1 MSKKYSLLSYLFFL
15 SSLLSIQAQGIKG
28 LVRSTEGEPLAFAS
42 VYIRNLQDGVP
53 TNENGRYE
61 FKLAPGIYDVVAQ
74 YLGYASQVQTVEVKN
89 DWVTLDFSLVSQ
101 AISLS
106 QVEVKAGAEDPSLT
120 IMRKA
125 ISKATYHRLQ
135 LQRYAMTVYLKGTG
149 QLTDAPF
156 FLKKKLA
163 EEGLKLNEAY
173 TSESVSRITF
183 TLPNK
188 VEEKVISIRT
198 NGSNQGASPAPYIQT
213 SFYQDQVN
221 EVISP
226 LSKSAFVYYQFT
238 HVGSFFDQNLLVSK
252 IKVTPRSRGERVFEG
267 HIYIIDELWAIHSLD
282 LKTSVLGFQVHIRQN
297 YSPIAPNVWMPLT
310 QQYTFGGKVFGF
322 AGQFNYLVSTREYD
336 IKLNPDLAH
345 KPELVDEK
353 IQVAPSNIQRI
364 SKSASSLEQLAIE
377 QPKSQKDYRKLL
389 NKYEKEVIQQRQEE
403 EKKGVVA
410 ERNYSVDSLA
420 RKRDLSYWD
429 SIRPVPLSLLEL
441 EGYKRDDSLAIIED
455 AKKSEVDSIAKK
467 ARTKFKPQDLLM
479 GGSYSFGKG
488 KSVGFPVNLTK
499 FSFNTVEGYKVG
511 LGFFYRKVEDIKLSD
526 SVNRIRKVFRI
537 DPELRYGFASERFYG
552 KVNIRRS
559 LNKPSSGFN
568 WSLSAGRFA
577 YQFNPENPIQE
588 QVNAAYSLY
597 ARRNYLKLYE
607 QDFVQ
612 ASWGE
617 RKSLGLSYQL
627 NFLWADRRVL
637 ENVTDYS
644 FLKNTTREY
653 SSNRPFNVE
662 AGDIAFSNHQVAK
675 FQATLDWRPGLTY
688 FIRNGR
694 KIPNLERSPLIS
706 FNYQKALPQLSTS
719 GLAADFDQ
727 VQASIKHAFSFGVSG
742 KLDFNVTA
750 GTFLNNR
757 QVFFQDYI
765 HFGGNRTLFSTMGAA
780 SNYRVMDYY
789 RYSTAGSYVS
799 SIVHYQFRKFI
810 FTQLPMLRFSGVREN
825 IFVNYLKTQY
835 SPHYTEIGY
844 SLDNLFRIFR
854 VEFAAGFE
862 NGQFLRA
869 RPLFGVA
876 TFLNIS
882 ID

>member
-1 MSKKYSLLSYLFFL
+1 MTPKHLFLFLILFF
-15 SSLLSIQAQGIKG
+15 SSLVLVQGQGIRG
-28 LVRSTEGEPLAFAS
+28 LVTTEAGEPLAFAS

-53 TNENGRYE
+53 TNESGRYE
-61 FKLAPGIYDVVAQ
+61 FKLAPGLYDVVVQ
-74 YLGYASQVQTVEVKN
+74 YLGYASQIRTVEIKS
-89 DWVTLDFSLVSQ
+89 DWVALDFSLASQ
-101 AISLS
+101 VINLS
-106 QVEVKAGAEDPSLT
+106 QVEVQAGAEDPALT

-125 ISKATYHRLQ
+125 ISKSTYHRLQ

-173 TSESVSRITF
+173 TSEAVSRITF

-198 NGSNQGASPAPYIQT
+198 NGDNQGTSPARYIQT
-213 SFYQDQVN
+213 SFYEGQVN
-221 EVISP
+221 EVVSP

-238 HVGSFFDQNLLVSK
+238 FQGSFFDQNVLVNK

-267 HIYIIDELWAIHSLD
+267 YIYIIDDLWAIHSLD

-322 AGQFNYLVSTREYD
+322 AGQFNYLVSTRDYD
-336 IKLNPDLAH
+336 IKLNPDLSH

-353 IQVAPSNIQRI
+353 IQTAPINTQKF
-364 SKSASSLEQLAIE
+364 SKSASSLEQLASE
-377 QPKSQKDYRKLL
+377 QPKTQKEYRKLL
-389 NKYEKEVIQQRQEE
+389 NQYEKEVIQQRQED
-403 EKKGVVA
+403 EKKGVVS
-410 ERNYSVDSLA
+410 ERNYVVDTLA
-420 RKRDLSYWD
+420 RKRDLAYWD
-429 SIRPVPLSLLEL
+429 SIRPVPLSLNEI
-441 EGYKRDDSLAIIED
+441 EGYKRDDSLAIIEA

-467 ARTKFKPQDLLM
+467 ARTKFQPLDLFT

-488 KSVGFPVNLTK
+488 VSIGFPVNLTK
-499 FSFNTVEGYKVG
+499 FSFNTVEGYKLG
-511 LGFFYRKVEDIKLSD
+511 LGFFYRKVEEIKLAD

-537 DPELRYGFASERFYG
+537 EPELRYGFSSEQWYG
-552 KVNIRRS
+552 KVAIRRS
-559 LNKPSSGFN
+559 INKPSSGAN
-568 WSLSAGRFA
+568 WGVSGGRFA
-577 YQFNPENPIQE
+577 FQFNPEDPIQE
-588 QVNAAYSLY
+588 QVNASYSLFS
-597 ARRNYLKLYE
+597 RKNYLKLYE

-612 ASWGE
+612 ANWGE
-617 RKSLGLSYQL
+617 RKSPALSYQL
-627 NFLWADRRVL
+627 TFLWADRRQL
-637 ENVTDYS
+637 ENTTDFS
-644 FLKNTTREY
+644 FSKNVRQQYT
-653 SSNRPFNVE
+653 SNTPINVE
-662 AGDIAFSNHQVAK
+662 ASEGTFSNHQVAK
-675 FQATLDWRPGLTY
+675 FKATLDWRPGLTY
-688 FIRNGR
+688 SIRNGR
-694 KIPNLERSPLIS
+694 KIPNYERAPLLS
-706 FNYQKALPQLSTS
+706 FTYQKAMPQLSTS

-727 VQASIKHAFSFGVSG
+727 LEASLKHDFSFGVSG

-750 GTFLNNR
+750 GTFLNDR
-757 QVFFQDYI
+757 QVFFQDYK
-765 HFGGNRTLFSTMGAA
+765 HFGGNRTLFSSMGAA

-789 RYSTAGSYVS
+789 RYSTSGSYIS
-799 SIVHYQFRKFI
+799 RIAHYQFRKFI

-825 IFVNYLKTQY
+825 IFVNYLKTQN

-854 VEFAAGFE
+854 VELAVGFE

>member
-322 AGQFNYLVSTREYD
+322 AGQFNYLVSTRDYD

-353 IQVAPSNIQRI
+353 IQAAPSNIQRI

-389 NKYEKEVIQQRQEE
+389 NKYEKEVIHQRQEE

-607 QDFVQ
+607 HDFVQ

>member
-1 MSKKYSLLSYLFFL
+1 MTPKHLFLFLILFF
-15 SSLLSIQAQGIKG
+15 SSLVLVQGQGIRG
-28 LVRSTEGEPLAFAS
+28 LVTNEAGEPLAFAS

-53 TNENGRYE
+53 TNESGRYE
-61 FKLAPGIYDVVAQ
+61 FKLAPGLYDVVVQ
-74 YLGYASQVQTVEVKN
+74 YLGYASQIRTVEIKF
-89 DWVTLDFSLVSQ
+89 DWVTLDFSLASQ
-101 AISLS
+101 VINLS
-106 QVEVKAGAEDPSLT
+106 QVEVQAGAEDPALT

-125 ISKATYHRLQ
+125 ISKSTYHRLQ

-173 TSESVSRITF
+173 TSEAVSRITF

-198 NGSNQGASPAPYIQT
+198 NGDNQGTSPARYIQT
-213 SFYQDQVN
+213 SFYEGQVN
-221 EVISP
+221 EVVSP

-238 HVGSFFDQNLLVSK
+238 FQGSFFDQNVLVNK

-267 HIYIIDELWAIHSLD
+267 YIYIIDDLWAIHSLD

-322 AGQFNYLVSTREYD
+322 AGQFNYLVSTRDYD
-336 IKLNPDLAH
+336 IKLNPDLSH

-353 IQVAPSNIQRI
+353 IQAAPINTQKF
-364 SKSASSLEQLAIE
+364 SKSASSLEQLASE
-377 QPKSQKDYRKLL
+377 QPKTQKEYRKLL
-389 NKYEKEVIQQRQEE
+389 NQYEKEVIQQRQED
-403 EKKGVVA
+403 EKKGVVS
-410 ERNYSVDSLA
+410 ERNYVVDTLA
-420 RKRDLSYWD
+420 RKRDLAYWD
-429 SIRPVPLSLLEL
+429 SIRPVPLSLNEI
-441 EGYKRDDSLAIIED
+441 EGYKRDDSLAVIEA
-455 AKKSEVDSIAKK
+455 AKKSEIDSIAKK
-467 ARTKFKPQDLLM
+467 ARTKFQPQDLFM

-488 KSVGFPVNLTK
+488 VSIGFPVNLTK
-499 FSFNTVEGYKVG
+499 FSFNTVEGYKLG
-511 LGFFYRKVEDIKLSD
+511 LGFFYRKVEEIKLAD

-537 DPELRYGFASERFYG
+537 EPELRYGFSSEQWYG
-552 KVNIRRS
+552 KVAIRRS
-559 LNKPSSGFN
+559 INKPSSGAN
-568 WSLSAGRFA
+568 WGVSGGRFA
-577 YQFNPENPIQE
+577 FQFNPEDPIQE
-588 QVNAAYSLY
+588 QVNASYSLFS
-597 ARRNYLKLYE
+597 RKNYLKLYE

-612 ASWGE
+612 ANWGE
-617 RKSLGLSYQL
+617 RKSPALSYQL
-627 NFLWADRRVL
+627 TFLWADRRQL
-637 ENVTDYS
+637 ENTTDFS
-644 FLKNTTREY
+644 FSKNRERDY
-653 SSNRPFNVE
+653 SSNKPFNVE
-662 AGDIAFSNHQVAK
+662 AGDVAFSNHQVAK
-675 FQATLDWRPGLTY
+675 FKATLDWRPGLTY
-688 FIRNGR
+688 SIRNGR
-694 KIPNLERSPLIS
+694 KIPNYERAPLLS
-706 FNYQKALPQLSTS
+706 FTYQKAMPQLSTS

-727 VQASIKHAFSFGVSG
+727 LEASLKHDFSFGVSG

-750 GTFLNNR
+750 GTFLNDR
-757 QVFFQDYI
+757 QVFFQDYK
-765 HFGGNRTLFSTMGAA
+765 HFGGNRTLFSSMGAA

-789 RYSTAGSYVS
+789 RYSTSGSYIS
-799 SIVHYQFRKFI
+799 SIAHYQFRKFI

-825 IFVNYLKTQY
+825 IFVNYLKTQN

-854 VEFAAGFE
+854 VELAAGFE

>member
-1 MSKKYSLLSYLFFL
+1 MRRNYFFYLVLFFL
-15 SSLLSIQAQGIKG
+15 SSFHLVQGQGIKG
-28 LVRSTEGEPLAFAS
+28 VVTTEAGEPLAFAS

-53 TNENGRYE
+53 TNESGSYE
-61 FKLAPGIYDVVAQ
+61 FKLAPGLYDVVVQ
-74 YLGYASQVQTVEVKN
+74 YLGYASQIRTVEIKS
-89 DWVTLDFSLVSQ
+89 DWVTLNFSLASQ
-101 AISLS
+101 VINLS
-106 QVEVKAGAEDPSLT
+106 QVEVQAGAEDPALT

-125 ISKATYHRLQ
+125 ISKSTYHRLQ
-135 LQRYAMTVYLKGTG
+135 LQRYAMTVYLKGSG

-173 TSESVSRITF
+173 TSEAVSRITF

-198 NGSNQGASPAPYIQT
+198 NGDNQGTSPARYIQT

-221 EVISP
+221 EVVSP
-226 LSKSAFVYYQFT
+226 LSKSAFIYYQFT
-238 HVGSFFDQNLLVSK
+238 FQGSFFDQNVLVNK

-267 HIYIIDELWAIHSLD
+267 FIYIIDDLWAIHSLN
-282 LKTSVLGFQVHIRQN
+282 LRTSVLGFQVDIRQN

-322 AGQFNYLVSTREYD
+322 AGQFNYFVSTRDYD
-336 IKLNPDLAH
+336 IKLNPDLSQ

-353 IQVAPSNIQRI
+353 IQQAPINTQKF
-364 SKSASSLEQLAIE
+364 SKSASTLEQLASE
-377 QPKSQKDYRKLL
+377 QPKTQKEYRKLL
-389 NKYEKEVIQQRQEE
+389 NQYEKEVFKERQVE

-410 ERNYSVDSLA
+410 ERNYEIDTLA
-420 RKRDLSYWD
+420 RKRDLAYWD
-429 SIRPVPLSLLEL
+429 SIRPVPLTLKEI
-441 EGYKRDDSLAIIED
+441 EGYKRDDSLAVIEA

-467 ARTKFKPQDLLM
+467 ARTKFQPQDLFT

-488 KSVGFPVNLTK
+488 VSIGFPVNLTK

-511 LGFFYRKVEDIKLSD
+511 LGFFYRKVEEIKLAD

-537 DPELRYGFASERFYG
+537 EPELRYGFSSEQWYG
-552 KVNIRRS
+552 KVAIRRS
-559 LNKPSSGFN
+559 INKPSSGAN
-568 WSLSAGRFA
+568 WGLSGGRFA
-577 YQFNPENPIQE
+577 YQFNPEDPIQE
-588 QVNAAYSLY
+588 QVNANYSLF
-597 ARRNYLKLYE
+597 ARKNYLKLYE

-612 ASWGE
+612 ATWGE
-617 RKSLGLSYQL
+617 RKSPALSYQL
-627 NFLWADRRVL
+627 TFLWADRRLL
-637 ENVTDYS
+637 ENTTVFS
-644 FLKNTTREY
+644 FSKNERQQYT
-653 SSNRPFNVE
+653 SNTPVNVE
-662 AGDIAFSNHQVAK
+662 ASEGTFSNHQVAK
-675 FQATLDWRPGLTY
+675 FKATLDWRPGLTY
-688 FIRNGR
+688 SIRNGR
-694 KIPNLERSPLIS
+694 KIPNYERAPLLS
-706 FNYQKALPQLSTS
+706 FTYQKAMPQLSTS

-727 VQASIKHAFSFGVSG
+727 LEASLKHDFSFGVSG

-750 GTFLNNR
+750 GTFLNDK
-757 QVFFQDYI
+757 QVFFQDYK
-765 HFGGNRTLFSTMGAA
+765 HFGGNRTLFSSMGAA

-789 RYSTAGSYVS
+789 QYSTSGSYIS
-799 SIVHYQFRKFI
+799 SIAHYQFRKFI

-825 IFVNYLKTQY
+825 IFVNYLKTQN

-876 TFLNIS
+876 TFLNFS

>member
-1 MSKKYSLLSYLFFL
+1 MTPKHLFLFLILFF
-15 SSLLSIQAQGIKG
+15 SSLVLVQGQGIRG
-28 LVRSTEGEPLAFAS
+28 LVTNEAGEPLAFAS

-53 TNENGRYE
+53 TNESGRYE
-61 FKLAPGIYDVVAQ
+61 FKLAPGLYDVVVQ
-74 YLGYASQVQTVEVKN
+74 YLGYASQIRTVEIKS
-89 DWVTLDFSLVSQ
+89 DWVTLDFSLASQ
-101 AISLS
+101 VINLS
-106 QVEVKAGAEDPSLT
+106 QVEVQAGAEDPALT

-125 ISKATYHRLQ
+125 ISKSTYHRLQ

-173 TSESVSRITF
+173 TSEAVSRITF

-198 NGSNQGASPAPYIQT
+198 NGDNQGTSPARYIQT
-213 SFYQDQVN
+213 SFYEGQVN
-221 EVISP
+221 EVVSP

-238 HVGSFFDQNLLVSK
+238 FQGSFFDQNVLVNK

-267 HIYIIDELWAIHSLD
+267 YIYIIDDLWAIHSLD

-322 AGQFNYLVSTREYD
+322 AGQFNYLVSTRDYD
-336 IKLNPDLAH
+336 IKLNPDLSH

-353 IQVAPSNIQRI
+353 IQTAPINTQKF
-364 SKSASSLEQLAIE
+364 SKSASSLEQLASE
-377 QPKSQKDYRKLL
+377 QPKTQKEYRKLL
-389 NKYEKEVIQQRQEE
+389 NQYEKEVIQQRQED
-403 EKKGVVA
+403 EKKGVVS
-410 ERNYSVDSLA
+410 ERNYVVDTLA
-420 RKRDLSYWD
+420 RKRDLAYWD
-429 SIRPVPLSLLEL
+429 SIRPVPLSLNEI
-441 EGYKRDDSLAIIED
+441 EGYKRDDSLAIIEA

-467 ARTKFKPQDLLM
+467 ARTKFQPLDLFT

-488 KSVGFPVNLTK
+488 VSIGFPVNLTK
-499 FSFNTVEGYKVG
+499 FSFNTVEGYKLG
-511 LGFFYRKVEDIKLSD
+511 LGFFYRKVEEIKLAD

-537 DPELRYGFASERFYG
+537 EPELRYGFSSEQWYG
-552 KVNIRRS
+552 KVAIRRS
-559 LNKPSSGFN
+559 INKPSSGAN
-568 WSLSAGRFA
+568 WGVSGGRFA
-577 YQFNPENPIQE
+577 FQFNPEDPIQE
-588 QVNAAYSLY
+588 QVNASYSLFS
-597 ARRNYLKLYE
+597 RKNYLKLYE

-612 ASWGE
+612 ANWGE
-617 RKSLGLSYQL
+617 RKSPALSYQL
-627 NFLWADRRVL
+627 TFLWADRRQL
-637 ENVTDYS
+637 ENTTDFS
-644 FLKNTTREY
+644 FSKNRERDY
-653 SSNRPFNVE
+653 SSNKPFNVE
-662 AGDIAFSNHQVAK
+662 AGDVAFSNHQVAK
-675 FQATLDWRPGLTY
+675 FKATLDWRPGLTY
-688 FIRNGR
+688 SIRNGR
-694 KIPNLERSPLIS
+694 KIPNYERAPLLS
-706 FNYQKALPQLSTS
+706 FTYQKAMPQLSTS

-727 VQASIKHAFSFGVSG
+727 LEASLKHDFSFGVSG

-750 GTFLNNR
+750 GTFLNDR
-757 QVFFQDYI
+757 QVFFQDYK
-765 HFGGNRTLFSTMGAA
+765 HFGGNRTLFSSMGAA

-789 RYSTAGSYVS
+789 RYSTSGSYIS
-799 SIVHYQFRKFI
+799 SIAHYQFRKFI

-825 IFVNYLKTQY
+825 IFINYLKTQN

-854 VEFAAGFE
+854 VELAAGFE

>member
-322 AGQFNYLVSTREYD
+322 AGQFNYLVSTRDYD

-353 IQVAPSNIQRI
+353 IQAAPSNIQRI

-662 AGDIAFSNHQVAK
+662 AGDVAFSNHQVAK